1 MLELKLTHISK
12 RSYSASANRI
22 YKRKHK
28 STLMWDLILIS
39 ICLWR
44 HVKHYW
50 KSNIIDKPVLMTT
63 IVITSP
69 ATKGTGPPIR
79 LPIPPSVRHTFGV
92 STYFQIN
99 CWGDWCYTWLSH
111 SLWHSQDL
119 INVQWC
125 STDLPLVPGFWL
137 VGQFSHIFRQTANR
151 TECKFD
157 GATGH
162 MPPQAS
168 SNFSNTNSVSS

>member
-1 MLELKLTHISK
+1 MLELKLTHVSK

-22 YKRKHK
+22 YKRKRK
-28 STLMWDLILIS
+28 STLMWDWILIS
-39 ICLWR
+39 ICLWH
-44 HVKHYW
+44 HVKHYRR
-50 KSNIIDKPVLMTT
+50 SNIIGKPISMTT

-69 ATKGTGPPIR
+69 QQKEPAQPSIC
-79 LPIPPSVRHTFGV
+79 PSVRHTFMV

-119 INVQWC
+119 INFQWC
-125 STDLPLVPGFWL
+125 STDLPPVPGFWL

-151 TECKFD
+151 TECKFY

-162 MPPQAS
+162 MPPHAS
-168 SNFSNTNSVSS
+168 SNFSNANSVSS